1 MELLFFFN
9 FLIRILGTYIRIIL
23 NWLIFIKLLI
33 FNYLKDGAILMEIE
47 KTRETSWKIQLKNKN
62 ENIELT
68 SVEISGEVRQIKLR
82 LLKNGDFINVEMKKE
97 EFHNFLSLIS
107 AFKDVVI
114 GEDKMSFVDDIIR
127 EESESYKIMNEP
139 EKDYVKI
146 DHHISEKDYKNNEVK
161 ELNPEEWDPW

>member
-1 MELLFFFN
+1 
-9 FLIRILGTYIRIIL
+9 
-23 NWLIFIKLLI
+23 
-33 FNYLKDGAILMEIE
+33 MEIE

-68 SVEISGEVRQIKLR
+68 SVEISGEVRLIKLR

-97 EFHNFLSLIS
+97 EFFNFLSLIS

-114 GEDKMSFVDDIIR
+114 GEDKILLTEDFIR
-127 EESESYKIMNEP
+127 EDFEPYEKTTEEESV
-139 EKDYVKI
+139 YVKI
-146 DHHISEKDYKNNEVK
+146 DPQISEEDLKNNDIK

>member
-1 MELLFFFN
+1 
-9 FLIRILGTYIRIIL
+9 
-23 NWLIFIKLLI
+23 
-33 FNYLKDGAILMEIE
+33 MEIE

-82 LLKNGDFINVEMKKE
+82 LLKNGDYINVEMKKE
-97 EFHNFLSLIS
+97 EFYNFLSLIS

-114 GEDKMSFVDDIIR
+114 GEDKMSFADDIIR

-146 DHHISEKDYKNNEVK
+146 DHQISEKDYKNNEVK

>member
-1 MELLFFFN
+1 
-9 FLIRILGTYIRIIL
+9 
-23 NWLIFIKLLI
+23 
-33 FNYLKDGAILMEIE
+33 MEIE

-68 SVEISGEVRQIKLR
+68 SVEISGEVRLIKLR

-97 EFHNFLSLIS
+97 EFFNFLSLIL

-114 GEDKMSFVDDIIR
+114 GDDKISLTDDLTHEDF
-127 EESESYKIMNEP
+127 ESHQKINED
-139 EKDYVKI
+139 EKIYVKI
-146 DHHISEKDYKNNEVK
+146 EPQISERELKNNEVK